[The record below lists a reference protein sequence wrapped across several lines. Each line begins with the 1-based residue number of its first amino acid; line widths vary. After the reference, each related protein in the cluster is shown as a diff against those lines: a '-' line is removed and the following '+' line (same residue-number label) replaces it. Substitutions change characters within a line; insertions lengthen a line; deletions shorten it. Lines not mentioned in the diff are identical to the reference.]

1 LTGERDDR
9 YLNLLN
15 FSTTNFFFEGD
26 QILLSPHYQI
36 VNIFFVDVTESA
48 CALHDRN
55 HLNTLNTRAM
65 IQKLILGVVAVAFL
79 GSCNV
84 KENKDLKAKVDSLS
98 MELNA
103 SQQVAAQLHDVSIML
118 DSIESSRVILREGV
132 VESTNYNDYS
142 ARMKNLNNYIKETQ
156 SKLEEMETS
165 LKKSKSSSAAYAAT
179 VKKLKAELE
188 TSTQQVA
195 ALQIEVEKYRAE
207 NQMLASTVVQ
217 KDSLLNNNAEVIKV
231 KEQDIA
237 ALEVKVTDVSNNA
250 TMTKADL
257 LYAQG
262 QALETA
268 AERTKLAPRKKK
280 ETQREALEL
289 YKQSYSLGKQE
300 AKLKIEEL
308 EKEVS

>member
-1 LTGERDDR
+1 
-9 YLNLLN
+9 
-15 FSTTNFFFEGD
+15 
-26 QILLSPHYQI
+26 
-36 VNIFFVDVTESA
+36 
-48 CALHDRN
+48 
-55 HLNTLNTRAM
+55 
-65 IQKLILGVVAVAFL
+65 
-79 GSCNV
+79 
-84 KENKDLKAKVDSLS
+84 
-98 MELNA
+98 
-103 SQQVAAQLHDVSIML
+103 
-118 DSIESSRVILREGV
+118 
-132 VESTNYNDYS
+132 
-142 ARMKNLNNYIKETQ
+142 MKNLNNYIKETQ

-237 ALEVKVTDVSNNA
+237 ALEATVTNVSNNA

-300 AKLKIEEL
+300 AKTKIEEL

>member
-1 LTGERDDR
+1 
-9 YLNLLN
+9 
-15 FSTTNFFFEGD
+15 
-26 QILLSPHYQI
+26 
-36 VNIFFVDVTESA
+36 
-48 CALHDRN
+48 
-55 HLNTLNTRAM
+55 M
-65 IQKLILGVVAVAFL
+65 IQKLILGVFAVALL

-118 DSIESSRVILREGV
+118 DSIESSRVILRAGV
-132 VESTNYNDYS
+132 VESTSYNDY
-142 ARMKNLNNYIKETQ
+142 AGRMRNLNNYIKETQ

-165 LKKSKSSSAAYAAT
+165 LKKSKASSNSYASM

-188 TSTQQVA
+188 TSSQQVA

-207 NQMLASTVVQ
+207 NQMLVSTVAE
-217 KDSLLNNNAEVIKV
+217 KDTQLSQNAEIIKV
-231 KEQDIA
+231 REQDIA
-237 ALEVKVTDVSNNA
+237 ALETKVKDITTNA
-250 TMTKADL
+250 TMTQADL

-268 AERTKLAPRKKK
+268 AARTKLAPRKKK

-289 YKQSYSLGKQE
+289 YKQSYSLGKEE
-300 AKLKIEEL
+300 AKMKIEQL
-308 EKEVS
+308 EKVVS

>member
-1 LTGERDDR
+1 M
-9 YLNLLN
+9 
-15 FSTTNFFFEGD
+15 
-26 QILLSPHYQI
+26 
-36 VNIFFVDVTESA
+36 V
-48 CALHDRN
+48 
-55 HLNTLNTRAM
+55 
-65 IQKLILGVVAVAFL
+65 QKLMLGVVAVAFL

-103 SQQVAAQLHDVSIML
+103 SQQVAAQLHDVSVML

-132 VESTNYNDYS
+132 VESTNYNDY
-142 ARMKNLNNYIKETQ
+142 ATRMKNLNNYIKETQ
-156 SKLEEMETS
+156 GKLEEMETS
-165 LKKSKSSSAAYAAT
+165 LKKSKASSNTFAT
-179 VKKLKAELE
+179 MVKKLKAELE

-217 KDSLLNNNAEVIKV
+217 KDSLISSNTEVIKV

-237 ALEVKVTDVSNNA
+237 ALEAKVTDISTNA

-268 AERTKLAPRKKK
+268 ADRTKLAPRKKK

-300 AKLKIEEL
+300 AKAKIEAL

>member
-1 LTGERDDR
+1 ML
-9 YLNLLN
+9 
-15 FSTTNFFFEGD
+15 
-26 QILLSPHYQI
+26 
-36 VNIFFVDVTESA
+36 
-48 CALHDRN
+48 
-55 HLNTLNTRAM
+55 
-65 IQKLILGVVAVAFL
+65 QKLILGVVAVAFL

-84 KENKDLKAKVDSLS
+84 KENKDLKARVDSLS

-103 SQQVAAQLHDVSIML
+103 SQQVAAQLHDVSVML

-132 VESTNYNDYS
+132 VESTSYNDY
-142 ARMKNLNNYIKETQ
+142 ATRMKNLNNYIKETQ
-156 SKLEEMETS
+156 VKLEEMETS
-165 LKKSKSSSAAYAAT
+165 LKKSKASSNTYAT
-179 VKKLKAELE
+179 MVKKLKAELE

-207 NQMLASTVVQ
+207 NQTLASTIVQ
-217 KDSLLNNNAEVIKV
+217 KDSLLSNKVEIIQV

-237 ALEVKVTDVSNNA
+237 ALESKVTDISTNA
-250 TMTKADL
+250 TVTKADL

-268 AERTKLAPRKKK
+268 ADRTKLAPRKKK

-289 YKQSYSLGKQE
+289 YKQSFSLGKQE
-300 AKLKIEEL
+300 AKEKIELL

>member
-1 LTGERDDR
+1 
-9 YLNLLN
+9 
-15 FSTTNFFFEGD
+15 
-26 QILLSPHYQI
+26 
-36 VNIFFVDVTESA
+36 
-48 CALHDRN
+48 
-55 HLNTLNTRAM
+55 M
-65 IQKLILGVVAVAFL
+65 IQKLILGVFAVALL

-118 DSIESSRVILREGV
+118 DSIESSRVILRAGV
-132 VESTNYNDYS
+132 VESTSYNDYA
-142 ARMKNLNNYIKETQ
+142 ARMRNLNNYIKETQ

-165 LKKSKSSSAAYAAT
+165 LKKSKASSNSYASM

-188 TSTQQVA
+188 TSSQQVA

-207 NQMLASTVVQ
+207 NQMLTSTVAE
-217 KDSLLNNNAEVIKV
+217 KDTQLSQNAEIIKV
-231 KEQDIA
+231 REQDIA
-237 ALEVKVTDVSNNA
+237 ALETKVKDITTNA
-250 TMTKADL
+250 TMTQADL

-268 AERTKLAPRKKK
+268 AARTKLAPRKKK

-289 YKQSYSLGKQE
+289 YKQSYSLGKEE
-300 AKLKIEEL
+300 AKVKIEQL
-308 EKEVS
+308 EKVVS